1 MTCHSVKRHVKS
13 YNQLIIN
20 PFSLLLFGKV
30 NTAESIRSTMM
41 ASLKDPS
48 ESGERIETRFL
59 SYLNQG
65 VLSGQQELFGMF
77 DSEII
82 HIIIECQSIFL
93 IEKSTEISTVRS
105 HKPCHI
111 RQLKTWIEEQLFFDK
126 QFVDNRRYVSLQYR
140 FTSISITLYC
150 IRLLQLIQHRLMPIQ
165 KVRDYHPRNQRTE
178 HISIVEIYIKHI
190 AARRPN
196 YENDEEASENAPEP
210 MEIDIFLIR
219 ETLLE
224 LALITSNIEEHQHIS
239 DGSINGTAT
248 SKNIKPTNLASESIH
263 G

>member
-1 MTCHSVKRHVKS
+1 
-13 YNQLIIN
+13 
-20 PFSLLLFGKV
+20 
-30 NTAESIRSTMM
+30 
-41 ASLKDPS
+41 
-48 ESGERIETRFL
+48 
-59 SYLNQG
+59 
-65 VLSGQQELFGMF
+65 
-77 DSEII
+77 
-82 HIIIECQSIFL
+82 
-93 IEKSTEISTVRS
+93 
-105 HKPCHI
+105 
-111 RQLKTWIEEQLFFDK
+111 
-126 QFVDNRRYVSLQYR
+126 
-140 FTSISITLYC
+140 
-150 IRLLQLIQHRLMPIQ
+150 MPIQ

-210 MEIDIFLIR
+210 MEIDIFRIR

-263 G
+263 D

>member
-1 MTCHSVKRHVKS
+1 MTYHSVKRHVKS

-82 HIIIECQSIFL
+82 HIIIECQSFFL

-126 QFVDNRRYVSLQYR
+126 QFVSPL
-140 FTSISITLYC
+140 
-150 IRLLQLIQHRLMPIQ
+150 
-165 KVRDYHPRNQRTE
+165 
-178 HISIVEIYIKHI
+178 
-190 AARRPN
+190 
-196 YENDEEASENAPEP
+196 
-210 MEIDIFLIR
+210 
-219 ETLLE
+219 
-224 LALITSNIEEHQHIS
+224 
-239 DGSINGTAT
+239 
-248 SKNIKPTNLASESIH
+248 
-263 G
+263 